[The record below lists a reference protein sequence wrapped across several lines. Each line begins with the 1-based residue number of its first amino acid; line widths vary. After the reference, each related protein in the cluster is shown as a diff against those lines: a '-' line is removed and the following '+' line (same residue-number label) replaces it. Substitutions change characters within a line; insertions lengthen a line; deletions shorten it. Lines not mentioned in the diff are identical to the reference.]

1 MLFTCQK
8 KSARGHDTA
17 KLQHTVAS
25 PKTRVPQDLS
35 THAKESISLQK
46 AIEWAKSYVIVSF
59 VKCGSLG
66 DVGFVVKCAA
76 RDYTVMSVYSS
87 CVGF

>member
-1 MLFTCQK
+1 MFIERTEPLTSEAKRSFCGFAILEINIFWIANL
-8 KSARGHDTA
+8 SRYEFHARSNLRFIIRHDTA

-46 AIEWAKSYVIVSF
+46 ASE
-59 VKCGSLG
+59 
-66 DVGFVVKCAA
+66 
-76 RDYTVMSVYSS
+76 
-87 CVGF
+87 